1 MVVVHY
7 YTVKM
12 DNGDEQIAY
21 AKSKKEAGELAEKI
35 SGKKATEDITQ
46 EIFEQLKARVSEKE
60 LFENRK
66 TCRDLWESEPV
77 PKPKP
82 TKKSAKK
89 AKDETE
95 KETE

>member
-12 DNGDEQIAY
+12 DNGDEQLAY

-60 LFENRK
+60 LFANRK
-66 TCRDLWESEPV
+66 ECRELWETETV

-82 TKKSAKK
+82 KKKAKK
-89 AKDETE
+89 ADTE
-95 KETE
+95 EKAE